1 MVDIFLFFLGLC
13 LGSFVN
19 ALVWRLRE
27 LELVDEGKGDKRLVK
42 KLFKAN
48 SRSMCPECHHT
59 LQPLDLV
66 PVFSWLFLQGKCR
79 YCKKPISIQYPA
91 VELATA
97 GLFACMYAFWPQ
109 PLTGAEPIVFGLWLI
124 AAVILVA
131 MSVYDF
137 RWMLLPDKLMVP
149 LFVIASAIAA
159 FNISTSDNLFHAALN
174 TFLAVMIGGT
184 IFYLIFQLSGGKMIG
199 GGDVKLGWAL
209 GLMLGTAVNAM
220 LMLFLA
226 GLGGSFVA
234 LILLIT
240 GKLKRNALI
249 PFGPFLIFGAL
260 VVLLFGA
267 SITDWYQSTFLLVG

>member
-1 MVDIFLFFLGLC
+1 
-13 LGSFVN
+13 
-19 ALVWRLRE
+19 
-27 LELVDEGKGDKRLVK
+27 
-42 KLFKAN
+42 
-48 SRSMCPECHHT
+48 MCPECHHT

-66 PVFSWLFLQGKCR
+66 PVLSWVLLKGKCR
-79 YCKKPISIQYPA
+79 YCKKPIPIQYPA

-109 PLTGAEPIVFGLWLI
+109 PLTGAQPVLFGLWLI

-159 FNISTSDNLFHAALN
+159 FNVFTSDNLAHAALN
-174 TFLAVMIGGT
+174 NFLAVMIGGT
-184 IFYLIFQLSGGKMIG
+184 IFYLIFQLSAGKMIG